1 MGQAHLASPYVCH
14 MKGRIVF
21 VAAALA
27 MLGAASHVRAATG
40 PTAVLRADVAEWSV
54 IPSVGVVR
62 AGETR
67 IVVRNIGYQPHQLM
81 IVRVPTFAARLTLRG
96 SRALA
101 KPVGSAVT
109 LEPGTTVSFT
119 VNLKSGSYLLVDN
132 LPWHYWHGTSAAF
145 SVR

>member
-1 MGQAHLASPYVCH
+1 

-21 VAAALA
+21 VAALLA
-27 MLGAASHVRAATG
+27 ALGAASHVRAATG
-40 PTAVLRADVAEWSV
+40 PTTVLRADVAEWSV
-54 IPSVGVVR
+54 IPSAGVVR

-81 IVRVPTFAARLTLRG
+81 VVRVPTFAAQLRLRG
-96 SRALA
+96 SRAVA
-101 KPVGSAVT
+101 TPVGSAVT
-109 LEPGTTVSFT
+109 VEPGTTVTFT
-119 VNLKSGSYLLVDN
+119 VSLKSGSYLLVDN